1 MATGLLAFGLG
12 FLALVLAS
20 SIGALLA
27 LRTFVYW
34 ELGLSKNEVRTAV
47 THLTYERSDGE

>member
-1 MATGLLAFGLG
+1 MAGLIVGILLG
-12 FLALVLAS
+12 VLLS

-47 THLTYERSDGE
+47 KHLTYERNVEE